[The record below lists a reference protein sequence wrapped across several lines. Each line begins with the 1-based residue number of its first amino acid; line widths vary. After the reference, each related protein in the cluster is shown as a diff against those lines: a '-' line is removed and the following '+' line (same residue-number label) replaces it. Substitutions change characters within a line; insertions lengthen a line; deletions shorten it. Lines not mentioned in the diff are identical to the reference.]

1 MATGNKLEYWKS
13 IIGYEG
19 IYEISNLGS
28 VKSLSRK
35 IYFLNTFRIVKEK
48 LLKPNTNRYGYI
60 TVTLSNNCDMKT
72 VTIHRLLANA
82 FIDKVEGKEY
92 VNHIDGIKSNNTIK
106 NLEWCTIKE
115 NNKHSF
121 DNGLNILPNGVNHY
135 NSRFSVNDILSIRKS
150 DLSESKLALIYKV
163 NRATIGKI
171 KRLERYKN
179 I

>member
-1 MATGNKLEYWKS
+1 MATGNKLEYWKH

-19 IYEISNLGS
+19 IYKISNLGN

-35 IYFLNTFRIVKEK
+35 VYFLNTFRIVKEK
-48 LLKPNTNRYGYI
+48 LLKSNTNRYGYI
-60 TVTLSNNCDMKT
+60 TVTLSNNCDIKT

-92 VNHIDGIKSNNTIK
+92 VNHIDGVKSNNDIE

-121 DNGLNILPNGVNHY
+121 DTGLNVAQKGICHY
-135 NSRFSVNDILSIRKS
+135 NSRFSINDILSIRKS